1 MSYAVRN
8 TLIIA
13 TIWAAILFCGIY
25 YIYGVQQKRERVQLI
40 DNLGKRKRLDDL
52 QRLKQDRTVLQNEKA
67 RLLELSSGKM
77 GVLASQESPGET
89 YDYLLREM
97 RRNRSDLQ
105 INLEMT
111 REDTYMGVLRRTYTL
126 TGAGAFTDLYQLML
140 FLESGP
146 LFYDIHT
153 IKLERANRTA
163 QEKRISRKGNVQF
176 TLTLAGFNRHEG
188 PNIATVERS
197 GTEMERIAEMVTN
210 REVKTMLPDAVPAAP
225 EVTAPAKMAQEAKPS
240 PRSNSD
246 GLPEVDEA
254 CSLLAVTANSV
265 LVRDRRGSTVRLR
278 AGDRVWQGRVAEIH
292 PADKRVVFE
301 INQNGNAERFSLTTT
316 IK

>member
-1 MSYAVRN
+1 
-8 TLIIA
+8 
-13 TIWAAILFCGIY
+13 
-25 YIYGVQQKRERVQLI
+25 
-40 DNLGKRKRLDDL
+40 
-52 QRLKQDRTVLQNEKA
+52 
-67 RLLELSSGKM
+67 
-77 GVLASQESPGET
+77 
-89 YDYLLREM
+89 
-97 RRNRSDLQ
+97 
-105 INLEMT
+105 
-111 REDTYMGVLRRTYTL
+111 
-126 TGAGAFTDLYQLML
+126 ML
-140 FLESGP
+140 FRS
-146 LFYDIHT
+146 
-153 IKLERANRTA
+153 
-163 QEKRISRKGNVQF
+163 
-176 TLTLAGFNRHEG
+176 RHEG

>member
-25 YIYGVQQKRERVQLI
+25 YIYGVQQKQERIQLI
-40 DNLGKRKRLDDL
+40 DNMDKRKRLDDL
-52 QRLKQDRTVLQNEKA
+52 NRLKQDRTALQSEKS

-89 YDYLLREM
+89 FDYLLREM
-97 RRNRSDLQ
+97 RKNRSSLQ
-105 INLEMT
+105 INLDMD
-111 REDTYMGVLRRTYTL
+111 REDTYMGVLRRRYTL
-126 TGAGAFTDLYQLML
+126 TGSGAFTELYQLMAY
-140 FLESGP
+140 LERGP
-146 LFYDIHT
+146 LFYDIQSV
-153 IKLERANRTA
+153 KVERANRSA
-163 QEKRISRKGNVQF
+163 QEKKVSARGNVQF
-176 TLTLAGFNRHEG
+176 TLTLAGFNRNEG

-197 GTEMERIAEMVTN
+197 VGEMDRIAELVTN
-210 REVKTMLPDAVPAAP
+210 REPRTLVPDAAPPAPEMAAP
-225 EVTAPAKMAQEAKPS
+225 ARMSQETKSIPQVN
-240 PRSNSD
+240 RD

-265 LVRDRRGSTVRLR
+265 LIRDRRGSTVRLR

-301 INQNGNAERFSLTTT
+301 INQNGKPERFSLTTT
-316 IK
+316 LK